1 MATSAAGDASE
12 TPVLGERKASS
23 SRAMVEDTT
32 IGACW
37 VCQHVSFPAALP
49 TGVLLPNSSQSDWSV
64 SGCEN
69 DATSCWRSR
78 LRRVMKLLKLTA
90 VCESV
95 ARRSWRSGIKP
106 ITTATATFRAQPLF
120 LRSHNPNR
128 LGRSVR
134 ICILNRISQS
144 GRPAINCVVPVE
156 PEAPEVPPLPPASR
170 CTAQYPDAGESG
182 SKLTH
187 LALPH
192 LQP

>member
-134 ICILNRISQS
+134 ICIPTELANQVAQLSTASYQSSQRRLRS
-144 GRPAINCVVPVE
+144 PLSPQPHGVQRNTPTQAKVV
-156 PEAPEVPPLPPASR
+156 AS
-170 CTAQYPDAGESG
+170 
-182 SKLTH
+182 
-187 LALPH
+187 
-192 LQP
+192 